1 MGAARAQ
8 IEIRTERL
16 LLRPVTMDDLDDV
29 LAMHAAPEVARFMR
43 AVTRELAIQ
52 RLQADQRQWRERGHG
67 LLAVSDAASG
77 RFLGRVGL
85 KYWPQFA
92 ETEVGWVFRP
102 KVWGRGFAT
111 EAARACA
118 QWGFDTLDVPYL
130 MAMVRPLNE
139 RSIRVAE
146 RLGMAPQR
154 QDELLDLPVVVYA
167 VNRERWAA
175 ARPTSRTGRASSS

>member
-1 MGAARAQ
+1 MGAVRAQ

-16 LLRPVTMDDLDDV
+16 LLRPVTIDDLDDV

-67 LLAVSDAASG
+67 LLAVRDADDG

-85 KYWPQFA
+85 KYWPQFG

-102 KVWGRGFAT
+102 EVWGRGFAT

-118 QWGFDTLDVPYL
+118 QWGFDTLDVLYL
-130 MAMVRPLNE
+130 TAMIRPRNE

-146 RLGMAPQR
+146 RLAMTPR
-154 QDELLDLPVVVYA
+154 RDDELLELPVIVYA
-167 VNRERWAA
+167 VSRERWAA
-175 ARPTSRTGRASSS
+175 ARPTTRTGRASSS